1 LIQSKSK
8 ASEAATTIIT
18 QTQQTQMDVAV
29 TPCDILSSRSTR
41 SMTTVESS
49 HTGGNVLES
58 CVRQLH
64 YVGGK
69 YVIEQLDVRW
79 ELFLCLS
86 QEAQGS
92 RQVQL

>member
-1 LIQSKSK
+1 
-8 ASEAATTIIT
+8 
-18 QTQQTQMDVAV
+18 MDVAV

-69 YVIEQLDVRW
+69 YLIEQLGTVS
-79 ELFLCLS
+79 LS
-86 QEAQGS
+86 LARS
-92 RQVQL
+92 ARKPSSPTLKSFVKKYSKKLTRIT